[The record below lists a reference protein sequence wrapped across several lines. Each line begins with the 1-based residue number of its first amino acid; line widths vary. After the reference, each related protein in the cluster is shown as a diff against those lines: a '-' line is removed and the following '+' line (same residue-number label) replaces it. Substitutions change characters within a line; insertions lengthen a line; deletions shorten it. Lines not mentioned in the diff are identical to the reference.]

1 MLLSSPPSSTER
13 PSNSDNALA
22 ARAAAGDDAAFADL
36 YRRHHLRVYRYCRRL
51 LRCPEDAA
59 DATQQ
64 TFLNMHRRL
73 AKGDPPNASVGG
85 YLLRVAQHASFEVRE
100 RRQAQQALAE
110 RHGAAATEPD
120 HAPAVVTAHAVRDA
134 ASSMPER
141 HLAVLVMRE
150 VEDLT
155 YVEIADRLEMNENA
169 VAQLLHRARRR
180 LARELTDHELPL
192 AA

>member
-13 PSNSDNALA
+13 PSNSDSALA

-73 AKGDPPNASVGG
+73 AKGYPPSASVGG
-85 YLLRVAQHASFEVRE
+85 YLLRVAQHASFEVHE

-110 RHGAAATEPD
+110 RHGATATEPD
-120 HAPAVVTAHAVRDA
+120 HAPAIMTAHAVRDA